1 MKKTIL
7 ATMLT
12 SLFAATAAHS
22 ATVYDANDMA
32 LDVYGDVEIQARKG
46 TEKDAHKMINI
57 DDADFGFKV
66 GYDLG
71 NDVTALAVVEVTG
84 ESERSTKYELDTA
97 DNTINGSS
105 NKSTIDLDD
114 AYVGLSSATWGTVT
128 AGKQVTIADDIGIGN
143 DYEFGI
149 STSSNSLFD
158 GKQVVKY
165 TVDKG
170 NYYGGISYLFNE
182 AAAYDNKNSIDA
194 KLGARF
200 GGLDLTAYYGNT
212 DQGTYDSETVLLEA
226 RYVFEALALAATA
239 ASTDKYS
246 ATADATSFGL
256 AAVFTVDKMAYSA
269 AWSVL
274 DVDNAV
280 GGKENK
286 YFVNAAYA
294 FNSNVTAYVEVAGT
308 DKDDTEMGYAAGM
321 AVSF

>member
-22 ATVYDANDMA
+22 ATVYDANDMT
-32 LDVYGDVEIQARKG
+32 LDVYGDVEIQAKKG
-46 TEKDAHKMINI
+46 TADNSHKVINI

-66 GYDLG
+66 GYNIG
-71 NDVTALAVVEVTG
+71 NGVTALAVVEVDG
-84 ESERSTKYELDTA
+84 ETD
-97 DNTINGSS
+97 S
-105 NKSTIDLDD
+105 NDIALDD
-114 AYVGLSSATWGTVT
+114 GYVGLSSATWGTVT
-128 AGKQVTIADDIGIGN
+128 AGKQLTISDDIGIGN

-149 STSSNSLFD
+149 DTSHNSITD

-170 NYYGGISYLFNE
+170 NYYGGISYLINDGAPNVNDGF
-182 AAAYDNKNSIDA
+182 DNKNSLDA
-194 KLGARF
+194 KLGARL
-200 GGLDLTAYYGNT
+200 GGLDLTAYYTNT

-226 RYVFEALALAATA
+226 RYAFEDLALAASA
-239 ASTDKYS
+239 GSTDNDTQNDK
-246 ATADATSFGL
+246 TSFGL

-269 AWSVL
+269 AWSL
-274 DVDNAV
+274 VDTDNIAN
-280 GGKENK
+280 GEENK
-286 YFVNAAYA
+286 YFVNAAYS

-308 DKDDTEMGYAAGM
+308 DANNTEVGYAAGM

>member
-22 ATVYDANDMA
+22 ATVYDANDMT
-32 LDVYGDVEIQARKG
+32 LDVYGDVEVQARKG

-66 GYDLG
+66 GYNIG
-71 NDVTALAVVEVTG
+71 NGVTALAVVEVDG
-84 ESERSTKYELDTA
+84 ETD
-97 DNTINGSS
+97 S
-105 NKSTIDLDD
+105 NDIGLDD
-114 AYVGLSSATWGTVT
+114 GYVGLSSATWGTVT

-182 AAAYDNKNSIDA
+182 AAGYDNKNSIDA
-194 KLGARF
+194 KLGARL

-212 DQGTYDSETVLLEA
+212 DQGAYDSETVLLEA
-226 RYVFEALALAATA
+226 RYAFEDLELAASA
-239 ASTDKYS
+239 ASTDNG
-246 ATADATSFGL
+246 TQADATSFGL
-256 AAVFTVDKMAYSA
+256 AAVYTVDKMAYSA
-269 AWSVL
+269 AWSVV
-274 DVDNAV
+274 DTDNADKV
-280 GGKENK
+280 NA

-294 FNSNVTAYVEVAGT
+294 FNSNVTAYVEVADDDGLDST
-308 DKDDTEMGYAAGM
+308 GNDTELGYAVGM

>member
-22 ATVYDANDMA
+22 ATVYDANDMT
-32 LDVYGDVEIQARKG
+32 LDVYGDVEVQAQKG
-46 TEKDAHKMINI
+46 TADNSDKIINI

-66 GYDLG
+66 GYNIG
-71 NDVTALAVVEVTG
+71 NGVTALAVVEADG
-84 ESERSTKYELDTA
+84 ENSN
-97 DNTINGSS
+97 DNIT
-105 NKSTIDLDD
+105 LDD
-114 AYVGLSSATWGTVT
+114 SYVGLSSATWGTVT

-170 NYYGGISYLFNE
+170 NYYGGISYLVNTG
-182 AAAYDNKNSIDA
+182 AGGDNKDSIDA
-194 KLGARF
+194 KLGARL

-226 RYVFEALALAATA
+226 RYAFEALALAASVS
-239 ASTDKYS
+239 STDKY
-246 ATADATSFGL
+246 TENNDATSFGL
-256 AAVFTVDKMAYSA
+256 AAVMTFDKMAYSA
-269 AWSVL
+269 AWSV
-274 DVDNAV
+274 VDEDSVDKVNS
-280 GGKENK
+280 
-286 YFVNAAYA
+286 YFVNAAYS
-294 FNSNVTAYVEVAGT
+294 FNSNVTAYVEVGGND
-308 DKDDTEMGYAAGM
+308 DKDDVTGNDTELGYAVGM